1 MRTAHRKASHQKR
14 KFQADPSAIY
24 KLMAKVQPFTGSE
37 RVSLSLPVRLAFE
50 AIKSGKAV
58 RDDFD
63 TLAAMANI
71 CMVRSESVD
80 PLCVETAQRGQDAL
94 MRCLRRH
101 EATGRWGFD
110 GPAMQEIEVVIDLYE
125 QLLELSTPQQ
135 MKEAML
141 DVVERTDARE
151 VLQ

>member
-1 MRTAHRKASHQKR
+1 MRTANRKASHQKR
-14 KFQADPSAIY
+14 KFQADPSSIY
-24 KLMAKVQPFTGSE
+24 KLMGRVQLFTREE
-37 RVSLSLPVRLAFE
+37 RTSLALPVRLAFE
-50 AIKSGKAV
+50 SVKSGQAV

-63 TLAAMANI
+63 ILAAMANI
-71 CMVRSESVD
+71 CMVRSEDVD
-80 PLCVETAQRGQDAL
+80 SLCVVTAQRGQEAL

-110 GPAMQEIEVVIDLYE
+110 GLAMQEVEIVIDLYE

-141 DVVERTDARE
+141 TVVERTNQRE